1 MNVWEEGDEKVG
13 MKTPRDVFLY
23 ELGLTRDLEQA
34 GDEMLSA
41 IARRIHNE
49 DLARLMHEQEE
60 SRNRHLADFD
70 SCTTA
75 FGARPLQT
83 SSPMVGALRD
93 RFQASLALDPSAEA
107 LDLFVLGTVLR
118 FMYLTIAS
126 YSELIDLAGL
136 MGERECERMFRAIAT
151 DNQEHLAKI
160 QKQGYEMTQAIMA
173 FA

>member
-1 MNVWEEGDEKVG
+1 MG
-13 MKTPRDVFLY
+13 MRSPRDVFLY
-23 ELGLTRDLEQA
+23 ELSLTRDLEQA

-41 IARRIHNE
+41 IAGRIHNA
-49 DLARLMHEQEE
+49 DLARLMHEQEN
-60 SRNRHLADFD
+60 SRNRHLADMD
-70 SCTTA
+70 SCMAA
-75 FGARPLQT
+75 FGARPLHA
-83 SSPMVGALRD
+83 SSPIVGALRE
-93 RFQASLALDPSAEA
+93 RFQVSVALDPSAEA

-136 MGERECERMFRAIAT
+136 MGERECERIFRAIAT